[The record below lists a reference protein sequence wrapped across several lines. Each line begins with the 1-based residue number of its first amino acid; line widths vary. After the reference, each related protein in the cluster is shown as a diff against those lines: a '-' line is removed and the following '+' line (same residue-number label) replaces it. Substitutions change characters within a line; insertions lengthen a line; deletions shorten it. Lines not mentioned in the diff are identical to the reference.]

1 MLTKKVQMSET
12 YVVGT
17 ILAVVGGYLD
27 VYTYIS
33 RGEVFANAQTG
44 NIILFGIKLAKGN
57 FWQAFCY
64 FLPIAA
70 FILGVVI
77 AELLK
82 SNRNTRHLHWKQ
94 IVIVIEMLTL
104 IIVGF
109 IPGGRWD
116 IIANVLVSFVSSLQ
130 IESFRKV
137 VGNTYAT
144 TMCTGNL
151 RSGTELLFM
160 YVKTKDKEYLIRG
173 RKYFGIISFFIL
185 GAVLGLVVTNH
196 IGIKAVIFACLGLI
210 TVFALMFKENVLSEK
225 KEVN

>member
-1 MLTKKVQMSET
+1 MLTKKEKMSET
-12 YVVGT
+12 YLVGT

-44 NIILFGIKLAKGN
+44 NIILFGIKLARGN

-70 FILGVVI
+70 FILGVVL
-77 AELLK
+77 AESIRSLIVSK
-82 SNRNTRHLHWKQ
+82 HLHWKQ
-94 IVIVIEMLTL
+94 IVIVIEILTL
-104 IIVGF
+104 FIVAF
-109 IPGGRWD
+109 IPAGRGD

-137 VGNTYAT
+137 AGNVYAT

-151 RSGTELLFM
+151 RSGSELLFQ
-160 YVKTKDKEYLIRG
+160 YVKTGNKEYLISG
-173 RKYFGIISFFIL
+173 RKYFGIIVFFIL
-185 GAVLGLVVTNH
+185 GAVLGLIVTNYY
-196 IGIKAVIFACLGLI
+196 GTKAVMFACLGLI
-210 TVFALMFKENVLSEK
+210 TVFGLLFMNTKESRIKSND
-225 KEVN
+225 

>member
-1 MLTKKVQMSET
+1 MLARKEQMSET
-12 YVVGT
+12 YLVGT

-44 NIILFGIKLAKGN
+44 NIILFGIKLARGN

-64 FLPIAA
+64 FLPIAV
-70 FILGVVI
+70 FILGVAV
-77 AELLK
+77 AESIK
-82 SNRNTRHLHWKQ
+82 CNIMNKRLHWKQ

-109 IPGGRWD
+109 IPAGRGD
-116 IIANVLVSFVSSLQ
+116 IIANVLISFVSSLQ

-137 VGNTYAT
+137 AGNAYAT

-151 RSGTELLFM
+151 RSGSELLFRF
-160 YVKTKDKEYLIRG
+160 VKTRDKELLING
-173 RKYFGIISFFIL
+173 RKYFGIIVFFIL
-185 GAVLGLVVTNH
+185 GAVLGLIITNQF
-196 IGIKAVIFACLGLI
+196 GTKAVMFAGLGLI
-210 TVFALMFKENVLSEK
+210 SVFVLMFLSPTENK
-225 KEVN
+225 